1 MPAHNVH
8 IHWRK
13 KSQNRIRKIW
23 LLLRSANKAELMRF
37 TAAQKPKRG
46 FSYIHSLID
55 NGISKG
61 EERRGIYFIW
71 FFYFSDSKVIGVSLL
86 SAWGQQLLMFVVL
99 GRKSQ
104 ALIVSSYI
112 HSPLEKKN
120 PGCDQQSHL
129 LWQFDSIG
137 CICIYVWPRE
147 PYHGGLIYISN
158 SHSGRTLVFI
168 HVTHPFTSV
177 WLWSLLILCVL
188 ENLAK
193 GFSSHFFLGPFS
205 DASK

>member
-1 MPAHNVH
+1 MEYQKERSEGVY
-8 IHWRK
+8 ILFDSSIFLTLK
-13 KSQNRIRKIW
+13 LSGF
-23 LLLRSANKAELMRF
+23 LSSLREANSF
-37 TAAQKPKRG
+37 
-46 FSYIHSLID
+46 
-55 NGISKG
+55 
-61 EERRGIYFIW
+61 
-71 FFYFSDSKVIGVSLL
+71 
-86 SAWGQQLLMFVVL
+86 LMFVVL

-129 LWQFDSIG
+129 LWQFDSIK
-137 CICIYVWPRE
+137 CMYLCLAKRAISRWSYIR
-147 PYHGGLIYISN
+147 ISN

>member
-1 MPAHNVH
+1 MQLCVIARVYMKRVFSLVFRRSRKTTISKLGGPRNIYLSKNASAHNVH
-8 IHWRK
+8 IRWRK

-61 EERRGIYFIW
+61 GERRGIYFIW

-120 PGCDQQSHL
+120 QVVTSSHI
-129 LWQFDSIG
+129 FSDS
-137 CICIYVWPRE
+137 
-147 PYHGGLIYISN
+147 
-158 SHSGRTLVFI
+158 
-168 HVTHPFTSV
+168 
-177 WLWSLLILCVL
+177 LILY
-188 ENLAK
+188 
-193 GFSSHFFLGPFS
+193 
-205 DASK
+205 